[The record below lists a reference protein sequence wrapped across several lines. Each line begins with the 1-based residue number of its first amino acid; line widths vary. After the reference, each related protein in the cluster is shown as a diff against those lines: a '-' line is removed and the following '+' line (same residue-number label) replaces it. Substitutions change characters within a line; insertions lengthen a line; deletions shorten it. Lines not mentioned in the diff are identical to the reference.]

1 MENKEFKWAEQ
12 EVKKQ
17 GNPVEGEIAIVNL
30 PVKVYFEWSDKIVE
44 DVDEFNNP
52 VEFRE
57 GFIMKV
63 IPQSFAYKGES
74 RITEAYT
81 TKEISNL

>member
-1 MENKEFKWAEQ
+1 MEDFKWNEL
-12 EVKKQ
+12 KDHIQ

-57 GFIMKV
+57 GLVMKV
-63 IPQSFAYKGES
+63 MPQSFAYKGES